1 MLRKMAEQQKV
12 KKNVKKQFF
21 DVRSAV
27 TNVRMQLYAASIEE
41 LEGRVVTID
50 LTRNLRGK
58 NMVLKLKTKLENG
71 ALSGEPVSLA
81 LAGSYIRRMIRPGT
95 DYVEDSFEVECRDM
109 KTRIKTFM
117 ITRNKVSRAVRNE
130 LRNEGKKFIEGYVKA
145 RTIKEVF
152 SEIMANKLQR
162 ELSLKLKKV
171 YPLALCE
178 IRSFEI
184 VPEKKLEEARK

>member
-1 MLRKMAEQQKV
+1 MAEQQKV

-21 DVRSAV
+21 DVKSGM
-27 TNVRMQLYAASIEE
+27 TNVKMQLYAASIEE

-71 ALSGEPVSLA
+71 GLNGEPVSLI

-95 DYVEDSFEVECRDM
+95 DYVEDSFEIACRDL

-130 LRNEGKKFIEGYVKA
+130 LRSEGKKFIESYVKA
-145 RTIKEVF
+145 RTAKEIF

-162 ELSLKLKKV
+162 ELSLKLKKI

-178 IRSFEI
+178 VRSFEI
-184 VPEKKLEEARK
+184 ITEKKLEEAKK